1 MFTKWIYQTFE
12 RYSLFVVALLFLPAT
27 AIAATWTLILAD
39 DHQEV
44 EVDTQSVRPNKA
56 AWFKYFYTPPMS
68 DSCGMGKKTA
78 YVMNYVAA
86 NCREFTL
93 QYKKTIAYT
102 VDGEVLTS
110 CSYDAP
116 KEPFTEYAPE
126 TVGEFYFNA
135 ICHPWGRIENS
146 YAVSARNR
154 KIAAALASKE
164 ARRKAEADQERA
176 NQIRLEANNKLFPG
190 KQPEGASCSTSSDC
204 AGLLIC
210 ARINQMQ
217 MRCMTSDAAIKLNS
231 IQSAE

>member
-12 RYSLFVVALLFLPAT
+12 RYGLFVVALLFLPTT

-56 AWFKYFYTPPMS
+56 AWFKYFYTPPIS

-86 NCREFTL
+86 NCKEFTL

-102 VDGEVLTS
+102 VDGEVLNS

-116 KEPFTEYAPE
+116 KAPFTEYAPE

-154 KIAAALASKE
+154 KIAVIQASEAA
-164 ARRKAEADQERA
+164 RERA
-176 NQIRLEANNKLFPG
+176 NQLRLESNNKLFPG

-204 AGLLIC
+204 AGILIC
-210 ARINQMQ
+210 ARINTMQMQ
-217 MRCMTSDAAIKLNS
+217 CMTSDAAIKLNS
-231 IQSAE
+231 IQTAE